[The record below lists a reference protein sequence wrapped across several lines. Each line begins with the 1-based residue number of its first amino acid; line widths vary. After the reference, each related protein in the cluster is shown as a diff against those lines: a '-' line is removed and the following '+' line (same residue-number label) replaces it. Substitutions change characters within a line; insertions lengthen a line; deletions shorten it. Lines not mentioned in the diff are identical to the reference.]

1 METYIVKITMSSDDE
16 PWSFLVHSDETKE
29 YVTLLIS
36 ETQKEFHFDNPCDMM
51 DYVCDTYDFKWEYI
65 PPEINIEL

>member
-16 PWSFLVHSDETKE
+16 P
-29 YVTLLIS
+29 
-36 ETQKEFHFDNPCDMM
+36 CDLM